1 MKQNPEST
9 TYFYQGDK
17 LITVKQG
24 TKNRTILRTPDLLL
38 AEHHTGTGQSINLLA
53 TDDKNSVLQTNNQ
66 ENEELHAY
74 SAYGHDPLLPSE
86 RTLSGFNGERI
97 EASLTSYLLG
107 NGYRA
112 YNPTLMRFHSVDS
125 LSPFDKGG
133 LNAYAYCSGD
143 PINQSD
149 PTGHSP
155 LKSLLKPLK
164 NLFKKT
170 KPLKTA
176 PDPALPTYQQTKFF
190 DADNYRKYN
199 PNELSPGNSYLDV
212 PEYSQHPIDNQLT
225 INLTTGAKKQFLAL
239 EIAQLDTTIKKSTQ
253 YIARLPRGG
262 KKLAHSQRMHN
273 LLIEKRKTIEMKWL
287 ELEKE
292 SLNIRKT

>member
-9 TYFYQGDK
+9 VFFYQGDK

-24 TKNRTILRTPDLLL
+24 AQNRTILRTPDLPL
-38 AEHHTGTGQSINLLA
+38 AEHHTGTGQNINLLA
-53 TDDKNSVLQTNNQ
+53 TDDKGSVLQTNNQ

-74 SAYGHDPLLPSE
+74 SAYGNDPLLPSE

-97 EASLTSYLLG
+97 EASLKSYLLG

-155 LKSLLKPLK
+155 LK
-164 NLFKKT
+164 NLFKKN
-170 KPLKTA
+170 KPLKTT

-190 DADNYRKYN
+190 DADNYKKYN

-225 INLTTGAKKQFLAL
+225 ITLTTGAKKQFLAL
-239 EIAQLDTTIKKSTQ
+239 EKAELDTTIKKSTQ
-253 YIARLPRGG
+253 YMARLSKGG
-262 KKLAHSQRMHN
+262 KELAHSQRMHN
-273 LLIEKRKTIEMKWL
+273 LLIEKRKTIEMKGL
-287 ELEKE
+287 ELDKE